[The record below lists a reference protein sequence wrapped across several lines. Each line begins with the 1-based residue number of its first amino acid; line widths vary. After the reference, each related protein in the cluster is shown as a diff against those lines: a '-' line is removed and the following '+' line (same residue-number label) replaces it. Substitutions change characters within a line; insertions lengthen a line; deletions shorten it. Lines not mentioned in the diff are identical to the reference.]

1 MVAVVVLVCVGLPN
15 LGGGAEE
22 SGGLSAASRGRD

>member
-1 MVAVVVLVCVGLPN
+1 VAVVVLVFGLPN